1 MSTGDLSSCAAPLV
15 WSGAAGLWHDFE
27 PRLRLAA
34 NVVVALN
41 VEMPQNPSDI
51 PEELILDV
59 IEQLQQAQSRAVT
72 ASNAVDSVLGFLFT
86 HETRLVPQLTLMKE
100 SLSHYR
106 HLAEF
111 FSPPVRQRLEEML
124 AEQRRRKVRRA
135 SRPKGLSRA
144 AKKMSNGPVRQR
156 S

>member
-1 MSTGDLSSCAAPLV
+1 
-15 WSGAAGLWHDFE
+15 
-27 PRLRLAA
+27 
-34 NVVVALN
+34 
-41 VEMPQNPSDI
+41 MPQNPSDI

-59 IEQLQQAQSRAVT
+59 IEQLQQAQSRAVR

-124 AEQRRRKVRRA
+124 AEQRRRKARRA